1 VAQSGATDRKKE
13 AITRVISEIISQEA
27 SSDPIDESKIIA
39 AHPELMPELQTALR
53 RLHSM
58 TSMPSETSTPIGATA
73 VPPVGQST
81 IEDTGEPEGTKIE
94 GYALER
100 ELGRG
105 GQAVVYLAVQK
116 NTGRKVALKL
126 MRREAIADERALA
139 RFKRE
144 VQVLAAL
151 DHPNI
156 VGVMDTGSAGAGA
169 QFIVMNYVA
178 GTSLDEYLKPR
189 WGERT
194 ELLRLFLKICDAVNF
209 AHVRGIVH
217 RDLKPGNIRI
227 DERGEP
233 HILDF
238 GLAHTPLDRLAGGF
252 AVSGEF
258 LGSLPWSSPEQAAR
272 DPDRIDMRTDVYSL
286 GVILY
291 QMLSGGKFPY
301 DVKGD
306 IRVALDNITNAA
318 PAPLAGVDGRL
329 EGVVR
334 KALSKNKEQRYQTAG
349 ELGREVS
356 NYLAERDKKQHGGR
370 RKSVVLIVAGL
381 IAGLILAEHAR
392 HSRLPRVVSESVAPA
407 RTIFPATQPAVATPT
422 AAEIAVPVA
431 EAPQAPVEFGSGRA
445 RGWPIVVAM
454 GTCHL
459 DGDELALTPG
469 PLQCVMYL
477 GYPNWSAY
485 DFSFQMKTN
494 ATSDNRGVRVMVNQ
508 TRGNACV
515 LWLGRNDNSEMELS
529 SHQEA
534 LPARLSAVAS
544 RLEPDRWYEVKVQ
557 VRGDE
562 IHSFLDGKPMLQ
574 GSEKRLTHGRAG
586 LAVFDSSVRFRDIV
600 VKSPDGAVLWQG
612 PPDVTRLPA
621 NEVDR
626 PNSVPPVDMKMTD
639 VLAHVDL
646 MGDALA
652 GQWTESGDAIRGQ
665 GDGAQIQF
673 PTQPPAEYDYRITFV
688 RYSGNGGVG
697 LICSQ
702 RGKSFVWIFG
712 GHNGTASGLGQVQGE
727 PFDNNETT
735 RHSMNWLPNGLVH
748 TLVVRV
754 RKDWAIAF
762 LDGQNLG
769 RANGLLMPLSLP
781 SYVKTPSAA
790 SPLGIWLESD
800 AVIVKSADVFALSPR
815 ATTEPGER

>member
-1 VAQSGATDRKKE
+1 MAQSGATDRKKE

-27 SSDPIDESKIIA
+27 SSEPIDESKIIA

-238 GLAHTPLDRLAGGF
+238 GLAHTPLDRLAGGL

-356 NYLAERDKKQHGGR
+356 NYLAERDKKHHGGR
-370 RKSVVLIVAGL
+370 RKSAVLIVAGL

-392 HSRLPRVVSESVAPA
+392 HSHLPRVVSESVAPA

-422 AAEIAVPVA
+422 AAETAVPVV
-431 EAPQAPVEFGSGRA
+431 EAPEAPVQFA
-445 RGWPIVVAM
+445 
-454 GTCHL
+454 
-459 DGDELALTPG
+459 PG
-469 PLQCVMYL
+469 
-477 GYPNWSAY
+477 G
-485 DFSFQMKTN
+485 
-494 ATSDNRGVRVMVNQ
+494 
-508 TRGNACV
+508 
-515 LWLGRNDNSEMELS
+515 
-529 SHQEA
+529 
-534 LPARLSAVAS
+534 
-544 RLEPDRWYEVKVQ
+544 
-557 VRGDE
+557 
-562 IHSFLDGKPMLQ
+562 
-574 GSEKRLTHGRAG
+574 
-586 LAVFDSSVRFRDIV
+586 
-600 VKSPDGAVLWQG
+600 
-612 PPDVTRLPA
+612 
-621 NEVDR
+621 
-626 PNSVPPVDMKMTD
+626 
-639 VLAHVDL
+639 
-646 MGDALA
+646 
-652 GQWTESGDAIRGQ
+652 
-665 GDGAQIQF
+665 
-673 PTQPPAEYDYRITFV
+673 
-688 RYSGNGGVG
+688 GGVG
-697 LICSQ
+697 HFTCRWGPAI
-702 RGKSFVWIFG
+702 
-712 GHNGTASGLGQVQGE
+712 
-727 PFDNNETT
+727 
-735 RHSMNWLPNGLVH
+735 SMGMSW
-748 TLVVRV
+748 R
-754 RKDWAIAF
+754 
-762 LDGQNLG
+762 
-769 RANGLLMPLSLP
+769 
-781 SYVKTPSAA
+781 
-790 SPLGIWLESD
+790 
-800 AVIVKSADVFALSPR
+800 
-815 ATTEPGER
+815 